1 MIVAAGSAPHPADIN
16 RGSACHILVSNEIK
30 REGFLFAARD
40 VPSTCLT
47 ACSEQFRGRGNEF
60 LWRRRRRSFLLLDC
74 KAAQFRGSYEC
85 NPVSDRLTVS
95 KGFDRR
101 LSPAEF
107 ESLCLLL
114 VFSLLS
120 TSCMNTQLSSRKV
133 QCVLPINV
141 EIEMEIGARS
151 RGDS

>member
-30 REGFLFAARD
+30 GKDSSSRQG
-40 VPSTCLT
+40 TCRVLT

-74 KAAQFRGSYEC
+74 KAAQFRGPYEC
-85 NPVSDRLTVS
+85 IPVSDRLTVS